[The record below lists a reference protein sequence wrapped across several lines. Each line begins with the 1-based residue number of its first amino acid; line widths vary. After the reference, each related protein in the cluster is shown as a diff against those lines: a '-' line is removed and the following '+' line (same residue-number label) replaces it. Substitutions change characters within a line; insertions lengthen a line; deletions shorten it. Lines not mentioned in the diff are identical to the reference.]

1 MPPPRV
7 RSVLLVGVLASA
19 GVVAL
24 SLGFGLF
31 PIAPER
37 VLAVLLEAGTG
48 RAPAGADSGIVLDL
62 RLPRAL
68 GAWAVGAGLGTA
80 GVLLQALLRNPLASP
95 FVIGTAQGAGFGA
108 MLALLL
114 GLSQVGTLGLA
125 FAGSVLALSLV
136 LALAR
141 GERLLPVE
149 SVVLTGLGVSLLFG
163 ALAGLVRY
171 LAADEGVQGRMVLWV
186 LGGLWHVTWPGL
198 ALTAPALVVAVV
210 LACLQGRRLDLLA
223 LGPEEAER
231 LGLNATRAATLVLAL
246 SCVLTSLAVCL
257 GGVVAFVGLLVPHAA
272 RRLVGPGHVA
282 LLPAAALLGGA
293 FVVVADV
300 LARTALPPN
309 ELPLTVVTSLLGTP
323 AFLLLLRSLRS
334 RRRGA

>member
-1 MPPPRV
+1 MRPPRV
-7 RSVLLVGVLASA
+7 RTVLLVGATASA
-19 GVVAL
+19 CVGVL

-31 PIAPER
+31 PIAPGR
-37 VLAVLLEAGTG
+37 VLEAL
-48 RAPAGADSGIVLDL
+48 ADAGAGRTSGDAEARIVLDL
-62 RLPRAL
+62 RLPRAV
-68 GAWAVGAGLGTA
+68 GAWVVGAGLGA
-80 GVLLQALLRNPLASP
+80 SGVLLQALLRNPLASP

-114 GLSQVGTLGLA
+114 GLSQAGTLGLA

-136 LALAR
+136 LSLAR
-141 GERLLPVE
+141 GERLLPAE
-149 SVVLTGLGVSLLFG
+149 SVVLTGLGVGLLFG

-198 ALTAPALVVAVV
+198 ALTAPALFVAVV

-223 LGPEEAER
+223 LGPEDAER
-231 LGLNATRAATLVLAL
+231 LGLNAARAATTVLAL

-272 RRLVGPGHVA
+272 RRLVGPGHAA

-293 FVVVADV
+293 FVVVSDV

-323 AFLLLLRSLRS
+323 AFLLLLRSLRA